1 MSICLIRYKR
11 LYADMLH
18 FGKICLPLPRKF
30 KKEEGFL
37 IPLFVFKVLMED
49 LKTKINGWI
58 QEYIGD
64 GPIFL
69 VDLSISKGLKR
80 SLVTILVDTMEGITI
95 DACALMS
102 RKLAHHIEENLWIE
116 EAYNLEVS
124 SPGLDFPLTQGWQFE
139 KNLGRTVKVWR
150 RQSETLEGELK
161 GYSDVDVEILPGK
174 TVKHKKIQ
182 AKESVRIPLAEVD
195 KIKVQVSF

>member
-1 MSICLIRYKR
+1 
-11 LYADMLH
+11 LH
-18 FGKICLPLPRKF
+18 FGKLCLPLPRKF

-37 IPLFVFKVLMED
+37 IPLFVFSVLMED

-58 QEYIGD
+58 TEYIGD

-139 KNLGRTVKVWR
+139 KNLGRTVKVWMK
-150 RQSETLEGELK
+150 EGDPVMGTLQGHTADSIQVLTE
-161 GYSDVDVEILPGK
+161 K
-174 TVKHKKIQ
+174 TVKHRKVV
-182 AKESVRIPLAEVD
+182 AKEPTWFALKDLD
-195 KIKVQVSF
+195 KIRVQVSFQ